1 MILGNYLYEFV
12 TVAKRQNMAQ
22 AALDL
27 GMSTSALA
35 RHMAALES
43 QLQANLLE
51 RTAAGVRLTEDGR
64 YALSIATK
72 IVEVADGLEAS
83 LREQ

>member
-1 MILGNYLYEFV
+1 MILTHYLYEFV

-27 GMSTSALA
+27 GLSASALA

-51 RTAAGVRLTEDGR
+51 RTSSGVRLTEDGR
-64 YALSIATK
+64 YTLSVATK
-72 IVEVADGLEAS
+72 IVELVDGLESS
-83 LREQ
+83 LRE